1 MVGIYLSVVGNIAD
15 NIFSSVMLANMM
27 MFSNMVAL
35 KNLMHQKIKQ
45 KNMYV
50 LVLLDVKMLR
60 INGFELYEKITE
72 R

>member
-1 MVGIYLSVVGNIAD
+1 
-15 NIFSSVMLANMM
+15 M